1 MIVEF
6 KGKEIDFNEVVDVF
20 DEHGP
25 YCKEVEVI
33 GFDDNGV
40 EYTIDDFRCDD
51 ERILQ
56 DGECVCG
63 AFDCPT
69 EYACHTSGY

>member
-1 MIVEF
+1 MSLIT
-6 KGKEIDFNEVVDVF
+6 D
-20 DEHGP
+20 
-25 YCKEVEVI
+25 CKDKDKYI
-33 GFDDNGV
+33 DDNGV
-40 EYTIDDFRCDD
+40 EYTMDDFRPTD
-51 ERILQ
+51 EPILQ

>member
-1 MIVEF
+1 MNLI
-6 KGKEIDFNEVVDVF
+6 ID
-20 DEHGP
+20 
-25 YCKEVEVI
+25 CKDKDKYI
-33 GFDDNGV
+33 DDNGV
-40 EYTIDDFRCDD
+40 EYTMDDFRVDD
-51 ERILQ
+51 ELELQ

>member
-1 MIVEF
+1 MTEPTRGTINKNVL
-6 KGKEIDFNEVVDVF
+6 KAV
-20 DEHGP
+20 
-25 YCKEVEVI
+25 
-33 GFDDNGV
+33 DDNGV

-51 ERILQ
+51 EPILQ

>member
-1 MIVEF
+1 MSLI
-6 KGKEIDFNEVVDVF
+6 ID
-20 DEHGP
+20 
-25 YCKEVEVI
+25 CKDKDKYI
-33 GFDDNGV
+33 DDNGV
-40 EYTIDDFRCDD
+40 EYTMDDFRVDD
-51 ERILQ
+51 EIKLQ

>member
-1 MIVEF
+1 MRTYI
-6 KGKEIDFNEVVDVF
+6 KDKDKYI
-20 DEHGP
+20 
-25 YCKEVEVI
+25 
-33 GFDDNGV
+33 DDNGV
-40 EYTIDDFRCDD
+40 EYTMDDFRPDD
-51 ERILQ
+51 EPKLQ

>member
-1 MIVEF
+1 MSLI
-6 KGKEIDFNEVVDVF
+6 ID
-20 DEHGP
+20 
-25 YCKEVEVI
+25 CKDKDKYI
-33 GFDDNGV
+33 DDNGV
-40 EYTIDDFRCDD
+40 EYTIDDFRVDD
-51 ERILQ
+51 EIELQ

>member
-1 MIVEF
+1 MSLI
-6 KGKEIDFNEVVDVF
+6 ID
-20 DEHGP
+20 
-25 YCKEVEVI
+25 CKDKDKYI
-33 GFDDNGV
+33 DDNGV
-40 EYTIDDFRCDD
+40 EYTMDDFRPD
-51 ERILQ
+51 EERKLQ

>member
-1 MIVEF
+1 MVDN
-6 KGKEIDFNEVVDVF
+6 KKVIDK
-20 DEHGP
+20 
-25 YCKEVEVI
+25 YI
-33 GFDDNGV
+33 DDNGV
-40 EYTIDDFRCDD
+40 EYTMDDFRCDD
-51 ERILQ
+51 EPILQ

>member
-1 MIVEF
+1 MSLI
-6 KGKEIDFNEVVDVF
+6 ID
-20 DEHGP
+20 
-25 YCKEVEVI
+25 CKDKNKYI
-33 GFDDNGV
+33 DDNGV
-40 EYTIDDFRCDD
+40 EYTMDDFRVDD
-51 ERILQ
+51 EIELQ

>member
-1 MIVEF
+1 MSST
-6 KGKEIDFNEVVDVF
+6 ID
-20 DEHGP
+20 
-25 YCKEVEVI
+25 CKDKDKYI
-33 GFDDNGV
+33 DDNGV
-40 EYTIDDFRCDD
+40 EYTMDDFRVDD
-51 ERILQ
+51 EIELQ

>member
-1 MIVEF
+1 MSLI
-6 KGKEIDFNEVVDVF
+6 ID
-20 DEHGP
+20 
-25 YCKEVEVI
+25 CKDKDKYI
-33 GFDDNGV
+33 DDNGV
-40 EYTIDDFRCDD
+40 EYTMDDFRV
-51 ERILQ
+51 EHEIELQ

>member
-1 MIVEF
+1 MSLI
-6 KGKEIDFNEVVDVF
+6 ID
-20 DEHGP
+20 
-25 YCKEVEVI
+25 CKPQDKYI
-33 GFDDNGV
+33 DDNGV
-40 EYTIDDFRCDD
+40 EYTIDDFRPDD
-51 ERILQ
+51 EHILQ

>member
-1 MIVEF
+1 MSLI
-6 KGKEIDFNEVVDVF
+6 ID
-20 DEHGP
+20 
-25 YCKEVEVI
+25 CKPQDKYI
-33 GFDDNGV
+33 DDNGV
-40 EYTIDDFRCDD
+40 EYTIDDFKPDD

>member
-1 MIVEF
+1 MVDKKKI
-6 KGKEIDFNEVVDVF
+6 IDK
-20 DEHGP
+20 
-25 YCKEVEVI
+25 YI
-33 GFDDNGV
+33 DDNGV
-40 EYTIDDFRCDD
+40 EYTMDDFRPDD
-51 ERILQ
+51 EPILQ

>member
-1 MIVEF
+1 MSLI
-6 KGKEIDFNEVVDVF
+6 ID
-20 DEHGP
+20 
-25 YCKEVEVI
+25 CKDKNKYI
-33 GFDDNGV
+33 DDNGV
-40 EYTIDDFRCDD
+40 EYTIDDFRVEDD
-51 ERILQ
+51 HVELQ

>member
-1 MIVEF
+1 M
-6 KGKEIDFNEVVDVF
+6 
-20 DEHGP
+20 
-25 YCKEVEVI
+25 
-33 GFDDNGV
+33 
-40 EYTIDDFRCDD
+40 DDFRPALKHGGLP
-51 ERILQ
+51 EELQ

>member
-1 MIVEF
+1 MSLIT
-6 KGKEIDFNEVVDVF
+6 D
-20 DEHGP
+20 
-25 YCKEVEVI
+25 CKDKDKYI
-33 GFDDNGV
+33 DDNGV
-40 EYTIDDFRCDD
+40 EYTMDDFRPDD
-51 ERILQ
+51 EPILQ